1 MDLEWML
8 MKDFLRNG
16 NFGSYELYNN
26 LTMSEKAFEVKYTE
40 ARCEE
45 EERVQ

>member
-1 MDLEWML
+1 MDLEWNL
-8 MKDFLRNG
+8 MKDFLKNG

-26 LTMSEKAFEVKYTE
+26 LTMSEKTFVQKYPE
-40 ARCEE
+40 SKVEE